1 MQKEKSMSQG
11 EMEADIES
19 EIIKNS
25 CNNSTASSGGAST
38 TSPSCSPLDET
49 LPSLTMDP
57 KGPIDNEIN
66 DIVPSDLNE
75 EKKNETNSVE
85 ITQIP
90 ILNTE
95 PTTTTTSTMLLVV
108 TTTAAEA
115 TTTTSSSSTTEML
128 LVNDQQEELLNDND
142 INENRKDREVGE
154 GEQKGGGG
162 DDDESSTSSLSSSD
176 MDSSS
181 SDESLGSYTVG
192 EEAGGRGGGGAME
205 EYNDDSGG
213 DANAILNGREQDAK
227 ASAIASSRFD
237 ATFMHYYKQLKAF
250 HEKFGHTKV
259 TPKYDKKLAGY
270 CADIR
275 NARRHPDANYGRNFK
290 EKHFKAFDELG
301 FVWNPKKEGDEKSFD
316 YRIQQLKA
324 FKEKYGHL
332 RPTKKHDTNLA
343 HFVANIRKA
352 RRNPERA
359 IRVTDDR
366 IKALDA
372 IGFEWEPKPTQ
383 GDMNF
388 WSHIEKLRAF
398 KREHGHSL
406 VTHKHDKKLAVFCN
420 NMRVAKRGSV
430 TTRRLTAER
439 IKALDD
445 LDFIWEPGLGKTAAD
460 FIDLV
465 SQLKK
470 FKKTFGHYS
479 VTAEHDRKLSDFCT
493 KMRIAYKSP
502 GTGLASADRI
512 KVLDDMGF
520 DWEPKH
526 DNFFDVCFDKLKAI
540 KETGGDILEAEKSNP
555 DLAKFCKCMRQARRH
570 LEAEEGITSIE
581 LSGRIKELDAIGF
594 SWGER

>member
-1 MQKEKSMSQG
+1 MEENQEKSNASF
-11 EMEADIES
+11 
-19 EIIKNS
+19 
-25 CNNSTASSGGAST
+25 STASSSR
-38 TSPSCSPLDET
+38 PSCSPPREVVERPNITPEMPMEARNDDSF
-49 LPSLTMDP
+49 PSAL
-57 KGPIDNEIN
+57 I
-66 DIVPSDLNE
+66 E
-75 EKKNETNSVE
+75 EKKNEIAIE
-85 ITQIP
+85 ITQLP
-90 ILNTE
+90 PLTGSE
-95 PTTTTTSTMLLVV
+95 KHQHFAPEEGEVL
-108 TTTAAEA
+108 A
-115 TTTTSSSSTTEML
+115 SSSRDE
-128 LVNDQQEELLNDND
+128 DEL
-142 INENRKDREVGE
+142 
-154 GEQKGGGG
+154 
-162 DDDESSTSSLSSSD
+162 STSSLSSSD
-176 MDSSS
+176 LDG
-181 SDESLGSYTVG
+181 DESIESYTGDSVK
-192 EEAGGRGGGGAME
+192 
-205 EYNDDSGG
+205 EYNEEDHETHDRGTDSTGT
-213 DANAILNGREQDAK
+213 NP
-227 ASAIASSRFD
+227 RFD
-237 ATFMHYYKQLKAF
+237 ATFLHYYQQLKAF
-250 HEKFGHTKV
+250 KEKFGHTKV

-275 NARRHPDANYGRNFK
+275 NAKRHPNANYGRNFK
-290 EKHFKAFDELG
+290 DKHFKAFDELG

-316 YRIQQLKA
+316 YRIQQLRA

-359 IRVTDDR
+359 IRVTDER

-388 WSHIEKLRAF
+388 WSHIEKLKAF

-445 LDFIWEPGLGKTAAD
+445 LDFIWEPGLGKTASD
-460 FIDLV
+460 FIELV

-479 VTAEHDRKLSDFCT
+479 VTPEHDRKLADFCT

-512 KVLDDMGF
+512 KILDDMGF
-520 DWEPKH
+520 EWEPKQS
-526 DNFFDVCFDKLKAI
+526 NFFDVCFDKLKAV
-540 KETGGDILEAEKSNP
+540 KEANGDILEAEKSNP
-555 DLAKFCKCMRQARRH
+555 DLAKFCKCMRHARRH
-570 LEAEEGITSIE
+570 LEAEVGASSTE
-581 LSGRIKELDAIGF
+581 LSERIKELDALGF
-594 SWGER
+594 QWV

>member
-1 MQKEKSMSQG
+1 MQKEKG
-11 EMEADIES
+11 GS
-19 EIIKNS
+19 EYELEDTQERINATF
-25 CNNSTASSGGAST
+25 STASSDRR
-38 TSPSCSPLDET
+38 PSCSP
-49 LPSLTMDP
+49 P
-57 KGPIDNEIN
+57 
-66 DIVPSDLNE
+66 E
-75 EKKNETNSVE
+75 EKRAR
-85 ITQIP
+85 
-90 ILNTE
+90 
-95 PTTTTTSTMLLVV
+95 LLVELEEFV
-108 TTTAAEA
+108 ERQQNEKF
-115 TTTTSSSSTTEML
+115 SSTLMEEEKIERNYEISQCPQLNMEQ
-128 LVNDQQEELLNDND
+128 NHPENKNNQQKEDYEEYHDGHNHK
-142 INENRKDREVGE
+142 EKC
-154 GEQKGGGG
+154 
-162 DDDESSTSSLSSSD
+162 DDEEKEEEEEEDSSTSSLSSSD
-176 MDSSS
+176 ME
-181 SDESLGSYTVG
+181 SDESIGSYT
-192 EEAGGRGGGGAME
+192 GASIKDD
-205 EYNDDSGG
+205 YNDEDPMQ
-213 DANAILNGREQDAK
+213 DREAK
-227 ASAIASSRFD
+227 SNSSNTRFD
-237 ATFMHYYKQLKAF
+237 GTFLHYYEQLKIF
-250 HEKFGHTKV
+250 KEKFGHTKV

-275 NARRHPDANYGRNFK
+275 NAKRHPNANYGRNFK

-398 KREHGHSL
+398 KKEHGHSL

-430 TTRRLTAER
+430 TTRRLTSER

-445 LDFIWEPGLGKTAAD
+445 LDFIWEPGLGKTASD
-460 FIDLV
+460 FIELV

-470 FKKTFGHYS
+470 FKKTYGHYS

-520 DWEPKH
+520 EWEPKH
-526 DNFFDVCFDKLKAI
+526 TNFFDVCFDKLKALI
-540 KETGGDILEAEKSNP
+540 ETGSDILEAEASNP
-555 DLAKFCKCMRQARRH
+555 DLAKFCKCMRHARRH
-570 LEAEEGITSIE
+570 LEAEEGVASTE

-594 SWGER
+594 QWD

>member
-1 MQKEKSMSQG
+1 MIRILKQKRTKLTPFELFRMQREKSG
-11 EMEADIES
+11 S
-19 EIIKNS
+19 EDEFEQDPEIAKTS
-25 CNNSTASSGGAST
+25 FTNSTATSSGTTST
-38 TSPSCSPLDET
+38 RSPSCSPPENKRLRLNNDTEEPIERIIDE
-49 LPSLTMDP
+49 DF
-57 KGPIDNEIN
+57 
-66 DIVPSDLNE
+66 PSDLLDK
-75 EKKNETNSVE
+75 KKNEPVAVE

-95 PTTTTTSTMLLVV
+95 PTTTSLPLVV
-108 TTTAAEA
+108 LEH
-115 TTTTSSSSTTEML
+115 
-128 LVNDQQEELLNDND
+128 QQERPNKDQVEVEEEVEVEKEEKEQDND
-142 INENRKDREVGE
+142 D
-154 GEQKGGGG
+154 
-162 DDDESSTSSLSSSD
+162 SSATSSLSSNSD
-176 MDSSS
+176 ME
-181 SDESLGSYTVG
+181 SDESLGSYTG
-192 EEAGGRGGGGAME
+192 ISMK
-205 EYNDDSGG
+205 YHDGG
-213 DANAILNGREQDAK
+213 DAMNDVDAK
-227 ASAIASSRFD
+227 SSAITSARFD
-237 ATFMHYYKQLKAF
+237 VTFLHYYEQLKAF
-250 HEKFGHTKV
+250 KEKFGHTKV

-275 NARRHPDANYGRNFK
+275 NAKRHPDANYGRNFK
-290 EKHFKAFDELG
+290 DKHFKAFDELG

-430 TTRRLTAER
+430 TTRRLTPER

-465 SQLKK
+465 SQLKT

-479 VTAEHDRKLSDFCT
+479 VTAEHDRKLADFCT

-520 DWEPKH
+520 EWEPKH
-526 DNFFDVCFDKLKAI
+526 SNFFDVCFDKLKAV
-540 KETGGDILEAEKSNP
+540 KEAGGDILEAEKSNS
-555 DLAKFCKCMRQARRH
+555 DLAKFCKCMRHARRH
-570 LEAEEGITSIE
+570 LEAEEGVTSTE
-581 LSGRIKELDAIGF
+581 LSDRIKELDAIGF
-594 SWGER
+594 KWDRE